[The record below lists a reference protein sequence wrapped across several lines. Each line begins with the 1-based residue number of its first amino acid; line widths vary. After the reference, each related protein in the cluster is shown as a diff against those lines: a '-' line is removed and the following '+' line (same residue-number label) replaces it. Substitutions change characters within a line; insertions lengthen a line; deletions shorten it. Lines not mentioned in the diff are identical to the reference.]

1 MDERTKKMDERTKK
15 SLTATAMLVWV
26 GLQLYTNVD
35 TIIGS
40 MYYTFTGRTWIAMG
54 AWFLSLLALDA
65 LLYFF
70 GGRKLLRVLKWYWAF
85 CVVPS
90 ALAVL
95 HLLGLP
101 LNSLIIIICA
111 LFAPLYQPI
120 AFSWLLFEKIAG
132 LESSVCFGV
141 GRSAGLLFC
150 FIQFAYM
157 AWLCRRAKK
166 RGETENGPVGPGAG
180 TVE

>member
-1 MDERTKKMDERTKK
+1 MDERAKKMDERTKK
-15 SLTATAMLVWV
+15 PLTATAMLVWV

-35 TIIGS
+35 TLMGS
-40 MYYTFTGRTWIAMG
+40 MYYTYTGRTWIAMG

-85 CVVPS
+85 CVIPS

-101 LNSLIIIICA
+101 VNGLIIIICA
-111 LFAPLYQPI
+111 LFAPLFQPM
-120 AFSWLLFEKIAG
+120 AFSWLLFQKIAG
-132 LESSVCFGV
+132 LEWNVCVGVGWSSV
-141 GRSAGLLFC
+141 LLFC
-150 FIQFAYM
+150 LIQFTYM
-157 AWLCRRAKK
+157 AWLFRRAKK
-166 RGETENGPVGPGAG
+166 RGETENGSVGPGAG
-180 TVE
+180 TMG